1 MSNYLTTALKDR
13 VAFDRHGD
21 GPAVIFVAGAGPWR
35 EIDSGTTQTAELL
48 AQMGHTTVVY
58 DRVGRGESAAD
69 APITVERE
77 LAAIGALLYEV
88 GGRGVLCGHSSGCS
102 LSLLAAT
109 RGLPVS
115 GLALWEAPL
124 APPHSGASELADE
137 LRTLI
142 AAGELER
149 ALGLYMRDMPPEI
162 LEFVK
167 AIPAMVD
174 QAASLQPDADSLAWA
189 ESAPL
194 TDLLAGVRVPVLAMV
209 GTSSYDDVMVPAAE
223 SIVAA
228 IPGAEWKRM
237 PGAEHEW
244 EPVPMAAQLA
254 EFASRTLR

>member
-1 MSNYLTTALKDR
+1 M
-13 VAFDRHGD
+13 
-21 GPAVIFVAGAGPWR
+21 
-35 EIDSGTTQTAELL
+35 
-48 AQMGHTTVVY
+48 
-58 DRVGRGESAAD
+58 
-69 APITVERE
+69 
-77 LAAIGALLYEV
+77 
-88 GGRGVLCGHSSGCS
+88 
-102 LSLLAAT
+102 
-109 RGLPVS
+109 S

-137 LRTLI
+137 LRTFV
-142 AAGELER
+142 AAGELDR
-149 ALGLYMRDMPPEI
+149 ALSLYMRDMPPEI

-194 TDLLAGVRVPVLAMV
+194 TELLEGIRIPVLAMV
-209 GTSSYDDVMVPAAE
+209 GTSSYDEVMVPAAE

-228 IPGAEWKRM
+228 IPGAQWKRV

-254 EFASRTLR
+254 AFASRAMG